1 MLVPTSPLTP
11 RDNQPTEDSVD
22 EMPQPSAEE
31 SLAEPPTEQPII
43 DDQLPTPSPESLLPP
58 EAQGEVNGGPLGC
71 CLGTIAGLFLSV
83 LLIVGAS
90 VLLSNGGYLSFA
102 TVPIILVGAALGGYF
117 GWKIGKKLYKEYDP
131 PVLKERRP
139 KSRRV

>member
-1 MLVPTSPLTP
+1 MPTSPLMP
-11 RDNQPTEDSVD
+11 KDNQSAEDSSGD
-22 EMPQPSAEE
+22 MSQPSAEG
-31 SLAEPPTEQPII
+31 SLTEPTIEQPIT
-43 DDQLPTPSPESLLPP
+43 DDQSPTPSPESLLLP

-83 LLIVGAS
+83 LLIVSAS
-90 VLLSNGGYLSFA
+90 ILLSNGGYLSLTTA
-102 TVPIILVGAALGGYF
+102 PVTLLGAILGGYF
-117 GWKIGKKLYKEYDP
+117 GWKIGKKLYREYDP

>member
-1 MLVPTSPLTP
+1 MPTSPLMP
-11 RDNQPTEDSVD
+11 RDNQPTEDSSD
-22 EMPQPSAEE
+22 EMTQPSAEE
-31 SLAEPPTEQPII
+31 SLAKPTTEQPTT
-43 DDQLPTPSPESLLPP
+43 DGQPTTPSPESMLPP

-71 CLGTIAGLFLSV
+71 CLGTIAGLFFTV
-83 LLIVGAS
+83 LLIMGAS